1 MKPVLLLLLCGQRH
15 PEQKCDRR
23 CSRYLYSEVR
33 ITLEQD
39 FLMRIENNYSPLQ
52 ISGKIIVELRRVR
65 SQLDGG
71 PGLMNHR
78 RGQDRNVRER
88 QGEGVGACAW
98 ILFFFFLSSFQR
110 TTIVSMGRG

>member
-1 MKPVLLLLLCGQRH
+1 
-15 PEQKCDRR
+15 
-23 CSRYLYSEVR
+23 
-33 ITLEQD
+33 
-39 FLMRIENNYSPLQ
+39 MRIENNYSPLQ

-98 ILFFFFLSSFQR
+98 ILFFLSFFLSEDYHSIHGTGLMEITERSEKIERSDRWRLLSSCLALVLSQ
-110 TTIVSMGRG
+110 V